1 MADIHRLKGEA
12 LTGRLQLCILTAG
25 AAECSLNEGSGG
37 AGTAH
42 DVKSLCVCY
51 LVWVSAERMSAGTAE
66 LQDSRTIFM
75 AKYTV
80 VEFDQKCCDGPGHIS
95 AVLYR
100 HDYNACGAAAFR
112 VSQNVTRCEHACT
125 NTCGCCLY
133 LCSCSLK

>member
-42 DVKSLCVCY
+42 DVKSLWVCY

-80 VEFDQKCCDGPGHIS
+80 VEFDQKRCDGCAGLEEVQDTS
-95 AVLYR
+95 LE
-100 HDYNACGAAAFR
+100 F
-112 VSQNVTRCEHACT
+112 CT
-125 NTCGCCLY
+125 DMITMLH
-133 LCSCSLK
+133 SE

>member
-1 MADIHRLKGEA
+1 MKLQNNISYQMADIHRLKGEA

-80 VEFDQKCCDGPGHIS
+80 VEFDQKCCDGCAGLEEVQDTSLEFCTDMITMPV
-95 AVLYR
+95 VLL
-100 HDYNACGAAAFR
+100 H
-112 VSQNVTRCEHACT
+112 SE
-125 NTCGCCLY
+125 
-133 LCSCSLK
+133 